1 MHFAVHAR
9 LAESEGERERDGEE
23 EGMGKLSASKTI
35 NNSIK
40 LYNDEASVCT

>member
-1 MHFAVHAR
+1 MHFAVHER
-9 LAESEGERERDGEE
+9 LPESERDVEE
-23 EGMGKLSASKTI
+23 KGKGKLSASKTI